1 MHLVIFFLEKKKN
14 NGERGICSSQTFF
27 LRVWYPNLGT
37 ISGKVMKWQES
48 TKQQLLWEREKQNL
62 LIEAVCPLVE
72 SVFFLRHFQVAS
84 KENFKSK

>member
-72 SVFFLRHFQVAS
+72 SVFF
-84 KENFKSK
+84 FKAFPSSQ